1 MMGFRHL
8 SIGRKLGVS
17 FGIIGLL
24 VVVLGGVS
32 GYLLQRLNAHVEY
45 ITGNVEPSLVNILR
59 MDVIVS
65 DFRQIQLRQSGFAT
79 SEEKIQFQ
87 NALKQYSSQIRQV
100 LQTSQHWLTLP
111 QELAL
116 QTKLTEQWHQ
126 YEALQQQFQSLLDEG
141 STSDAKDLIVEEGL
155 PKYQQLKSSLS
166 ALEAAL
172 NDKSVNTSKEATALF
187 HASIWQISAL
197 IGLVLLLVLL
207 GALGLGAQIRKPLQ
221 SLLQQAKRIAAGDL
235 THPMNLS
242 QLNRDEI
249 GTLAHAFADMQQN
262 LHQLIEQV
270 AMTVSHMS
278 EQVERGQHGA
288 KNSASSISTQ
298 EQELTYLATAMN
310 EMTSTVADVARSTI
324 HAAQEAQH
332 AATEASNGGQVVE
345 RTINAIQRVADDVEQ
360 TTTLITSLAHDSSK
374 ISLVLDVIRG
384 IAEQTNLLALNAAI
398 EAARAGEQ
406 GRGFAVVA
414 DEVRSLAQRTQHSTQ
429 EIQNIIGSLQQRSDD
444 AVQAMQHSS
453 KMVKDSVDE
462 AHQAGERIAVIAG
475 AVQEIADMT
484 TQIASATE
492 QQNSVAEDLNK
503 NIDTIHSS
511 VKVIALGANQ
521 TAESSQSLAQLT
533 AQLRQMTM
541 RFQT

>member
-1 MMGFRHL
+1 M
-8 SIGRKLGVS
+8 
-17 FGIIGLL
+17 
-24 VVVLGGVS
+24 
-32 GYLLQRLNAHVEY
+32 
-45 ITGNVEPSLVNILR
+45 
-59 MDVIVS
+59 
-65 DFRQIQLRQSGFAT
+65 
-79 SEEKIQFQ
+79 
-87 NALKQYSSQIRQV
+87 
-100 LQTSQHWLTLP
+100 QTSQQWLILP

-126 YEALQQQFQSLLDEG
+126 YEALQQQFQALLDEG
-141 STSDAKDLIVEEGL
+141 STSDAKDLIMEEGL

-172 NDKSVNTSKEATALF
+172 NDKSANTSQEATALF
-187 HASIWQISAL
+187 HDSIWQISAL

-207 GALGLGAQIRKPLQ
+207 GALGLGAQIRKPLH

-235 THPMNLS
+235 THPMALS

-270 AMTVSHMS
+270 VQTVSHMS
-278 EQVERGQHGA
+278 EQVETGQHVA

-332 AATEASNGGQVVE
+332 AATEASNGGQVVA
-345 RTINAIQRVADDVEQ
+345 RTIKAIQRVADDVEQ
-360 TTTLITSLAHDSSK
+360 TTALITSLAQDSSK

-429 EIQNIIGSLQQRSDD
+429 EIQNIIGTLQQRSDD